1 MERIHEL
8 AEMIVKIEALKD
20 VKKKWD
26 KILDS
31 VYAKTKDNEFED
43 DAAALEALEEEIQ
56 KAIAEWEKENATKLL
71 QAERDTIK
79 KMMKF
84 IKEIMEKKRKNLE
97 ALQKT

>member
-1 MERIHEL
+1 M
-8 AEMIVKIEALKD
+8 
-20 VKKKWD
+20 
-26 KILDS
+26 
-31 VYAKTKDNEFED
+31 
-43 DAAALEALEEEIQ
+43 EALEEEIQ